1 MPNFLE
7 ADLTESSQLDFGNNS
22 QAAAGFRNTIPTA
35 IYNRKT
41 QVLVGPILVQVILV
55 LDISRSKLS
64 LLDAI
69 KADPDFPQQEQS
81 SSSRSQQHVGTE
93 ATRNRRST
101 RVIIRLPGTQD
112 ESTTDDNDGAENL
125 QQTSSKSSEGQSIAF
140 KITAKSMHK
149 VILQDVKG
157 TLIYGIELQKLP
169 FLSMTTPLG
178 SKVCNLFSIFQL
190 ILDKL
195 SFLTLQF

>member
-7 ADLTESSQLDFGNNS
+7 SDLTESSQLDFGNNS

-81 SSSRSQQHVGTE
+81 SSSRLQQHNVGTE

-112 ESTTDDNDGAENL
+112 ESIADDNDGAENL
-125 QQTSSKSSEGQSIAF
+125 QQTSSKSSSEGQSIAF
-140 KITAKSMHK
+140 KTTAKSMHK
-149 VILQDVKG
+149 VILQDLKG

-178 SKVCNLFSIFQL
+178 SKVCKLFSILEL

-195 SFLTLQF
+195 